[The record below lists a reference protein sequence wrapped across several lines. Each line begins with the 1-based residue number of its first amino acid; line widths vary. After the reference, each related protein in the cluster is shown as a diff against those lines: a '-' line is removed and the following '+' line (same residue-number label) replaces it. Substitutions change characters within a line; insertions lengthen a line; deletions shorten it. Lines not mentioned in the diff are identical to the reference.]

1 MKDRM
6 LWRFAVA
13 GLTAGLVLMIGGSLM
28 ASDLA
33 PLARGYG
40 LLVSLAALY
49 LAAGLAIRARVSR
62 RSPAAARLPRR
73 GASSHSSS
81 RPA

>member
-28 ASDLA
+28 ANELA

-40 LLVSLAALY
+40 LLVVLAALY
-49 LAAGLAIRARVSR
+49 LAAGLAIRARLGR
-62 RSPAAARLPRR
+62 RSPAAARLSRR

>member
-1 MKDRM
+1 MRDRM

-13 GLTAGLVLMIGGSLM
+13 GLSAGFVLMIGGSLM
-28 ASDLA
+28 ASELA

-49 LAAGLAIRARVSR
+49 LAAGLGIRARVSR
-62 RSPAAARLPRR
+62 RSPAAANLQHT
-73 GASSHSSS
+73 GSSHSSS

>member
-1 MKDRM
+1 M
-6 LWRFAVA
+6 LWRFAVT
-13 GLTAGLVLMIGGSLM
+13 GLATGVVLMIGGSLM
-28 ASDLA
+28 AIELA

-62 RSPAAARLPRR
+62 RSPAAAKLTHT

>member
-13 GLTAGLVLMIGGSLM
+13 GLTLGLVLMLGSLL
-28 ASDLA
+28 ASELA

-62 RSPAAARLPRR
+62 RSPAAARLQRT
-73 GASSHSSS
+73 GASSHSTS